1 MSECAFNPQTAPAQ
15 GTSDADCRARAIAS
29 YMLSQEGTGPHW
41 GIEIEVANLGYCRLG
56 MQLRPDMLNGHAI
69 AHGAM
74 IFAIADTAFAY
85 ACNARNQASVAFQMS
100 TTFVAAGKAGE
111 RLIAEARERHQG
123 PRTGI
128 YDMTVYG
135 EDGRMIAA
143 LTGTS
148 RTIGGETMPSSDAAS
163 V

>member
-1 MSECAFNPQTAPAQ
+1 MVDSHFDPASAPPQ
-15 GTSDADCRARAIAS
+15 GTSAADQKAREIAD

-41 GIEIEVANLGYCRLG
+41 GIEIEAANLGYCRLA
-56 MQLRPDMLNGHAI
+56 MTLKPDMLNGHGI

-74 IFAIADTAFAY
+74 IFAVADTAFAY
-85 ACNARNQASVAFQMS
+85 ACNARNAASVAFQVS
-100 TTFVAAGKAGE
+100 TTFIAAGKAGE

-143 LTGTS
+143 MTGTS
-148 RTIGGETMPSSDAAS
+148 RTLGQPTMP
-163 V
+163 